1 MTKEKLIEIAT
12 DAVNESEL
20 KIEEIPNID
29 LYIDQIINL
38 VSVKLNEGSE
48 RYKNRC
54 LTKTMINNYSKDN
67 VISPV
72 KGKKYTREQVIQIL
86 YIYSL
91 KNTLSIGEIKRL
103 LKGAYAI
110 DDFEADDLTELYRK
124 HHATKA
130 VAEEKCIDILEND
143 VIDGMMLDPEDD
155 VDYISII
162 CALVSMSAG
171 LKNIAQAMIDE
182 RFPDNSEESSDADK
196 DKKKEEK
203 KEDKKE
209 KKEKKE
215 IKEKEKEKK
224 KKDKEK
230 DKEKEKKSKKKEAE
244 GSAEFE
250 IEITDH

>member
-1 MTKEKLIEIAT
+1 MTREKLIEIAV

-20 KIEEIPNID
+20 KAEEIPNID
-29 LYIDQIINL
+29 LYIDQILNL
-38 VSVKLNEGSE
+38 VSVKLDEGSE
-48 RYKNRC
+48 RYKSRS

-103 LKGAYAI
+103 LKGAYSI
-110 DDFEADDLTELYRK
+110 DGFEADDLTELYKK

-130 VAEEKCIDILEND
+130 VVEEKSIEILQND

-162 CALVSMSAG
+162 CALVSMSAS

-182 RFPDNSEESSDADK
+182 KFPDVAPETAKTDAERA
-196 DKKKEEK
+196 KKKQEK
-203 KEDKKE
+203 
-209 KKEKKE
+209 
-215 IKEKEKEKK
+215 ILEKEKAKAAKAERKNEKK
-224 KKDKEK
+224 HKNTD
-230 DKEKEKKSKKKEAE
+230 S
-244 GSAEFE
+244 
-250 IEITDH
+250 ITNE

>member
-155 VDYISII
+155 VDYISVI

-182 RFPDNSEESSDADK
+182 RFPDVTLEPTKAENDRA
-196 DKKKEEK
+196 KKKQEK
-203 KEDKKE
+203 
-209 KKEKKE
+209 
-215 IKEKEKEKK
+215 ILEKEKAKAAKAERKNEKK
-224 KKDKEK
+224 HKNTENTSN
-230 DKEKEKKSKKKEAE
+230 E
-244 GSAEFE
+244 
-250 IEITDH
+250 